1 MKKGIISAK
10 EETVIVVKIVKEI
23 EDAVK
28 EKHLRTFLQ
37 YWTRDGKMI
46 TEVPVTHF
54 LDVNN
59 SSA

>member
-10 EETVIVVKIVKEI
+10 EETVIVVKVVKEI
-23 EDAVK
+23 EDAVP
-28 EKHLRTFLQ
+28 LRTFLQ
-37 YWTRDGKMI
+37 YWTKDGKMI

-59 SSA
+59 SSV